1 MAVDAVE
8 EEVDAVV
15 AVVAV
20 EEEVDAVVAVVA
32 VVAVEEEVDAAEE
45 DEAAVVAKSP
55 QPKPI
60 NTQTQYAADAGPPL
74 YRAGYFLPFHR

>member
-1 MAVDAVE
+1 MAVD
-8 EEVDAVV
+8 
-15 AVVAV
+15 
-20 EEEVDAVVAVVA
+20 A

-60 NTQTQYAADAGPPL
+60 NTQTQYATKNRSYTLGRFFVA
-74 YRAGYFLPFHR
+74 LPQMP